1 MSTFPSIV
9 CGMRDIQRKG
19 YLFFDFYQKGITEE
33 QYMQTY
39 GQPLPTQLVNDL
51 KDGDAVYVDIDGDGT
66 ISEEYDQMFLGT
78 TDRPDYTFSLNT
90 NLEFKNFDFTM
101 LWVGA
106 TNVTRNLDGVYRQ
119 PFGQQAI

>member
-1 MSTFPSIV
+1 MAYSKNKIIEQAEIKRANKLVKADSYMGKQLGLTEDTEVSPDWTYYTGHSI
-9 CGMRDIQRKG
+9 GERKG

-78 TDRPDYTFSLNT
+78 TDRPVILSL
-90 NLEFKNFDFTM
+90 
-101 LWVGA
+101 
-106 TNVTRNLDGVYRQ
+106 
-119 PFGQQAI
+119 